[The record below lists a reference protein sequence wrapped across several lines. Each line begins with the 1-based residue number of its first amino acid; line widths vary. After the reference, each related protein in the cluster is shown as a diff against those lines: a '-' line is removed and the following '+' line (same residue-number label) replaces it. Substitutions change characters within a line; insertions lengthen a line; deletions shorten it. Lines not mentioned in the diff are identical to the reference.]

1 MTLGSL
7 FDGSGSFPVAGL
19 LSGIVPVWKS
29 EIEPFPIAVTEKRL
43 PFVKH
48 LGDINNINGAEI
60 EPVDIITFG
69 SPCTDLSVAG
79 KTCRVVGYRHGEFV
93 DFDIN
98 EALAM
103 QKGISDYQWEVCQ
116 SLSHN
121 YDKNNK

>member
-1 MTLGSL
+1 MKSILITNSL
-7 FDGSGSFPVAGL
+7 FQTITTPFSLIEV
-19 LSGIVPVWKS
+19 KS
-29 EIEPFPIAVTEKRL
+29 
-43 PFVKH
+43 
-48 LGDINNINGAEI
+48 
-60 EPVDIITFG
+60 
-69 SPCTDLSVAG
+69 
-79 KTCRVVGYRHGEFV
+79 VGYRHGEFV

>member
-1 MTLGSL
+1 MALK
-7 FDGSGSFPVAGL
+7 GL
-19 LSGIVPVWKS
+19 DIFKLSPKKNCK
-29 EIEPFPIAVTEKRL
+29 EC
-43 PFVKH
+43 
-48 LGDINNINGAEI
+48 
-60 EPVDIITFG
+60 G
-69 SPCTDLSVAG
+69 SPTCMDRYYASMMGALAVDLLIAG